1 MAVIMAALPSPP
13 LSVESEKIEKL
24 RMWQRFNITR
34 WLGRED
40 QHSSSLDEKKEQPT
54 LPRPGFGRRLSR
66 KVVPGL
72 PRPPTFRRQNSER
85 RERLKPVEPTPIEK
99 RTASVGRRRALSARP
114 ASPPPSSPPRLSAP
128 EVRQQS
134 EQDACEVTWPDTCP
148 DPALQAYEKSQL
160 LPPPPPPPPQPPPS
174 DPAPADMQDEEP
186 PKSEPSSDS
195 SADAE
200 IKDELEQKWILNLS
214 MHFRD
219 HSPREK
225 FFLTYA
231 ETPQKWRRVTVSCD
245 YRDAPI
251 DSLERDIQSLQF
263 QRDKSARIYESIR
276 TSLLEIQFYD
286 TVTNLKLETRDERLH
301 VHVTEDVN
309 EIIPYPSVTALR
321 YLHCRRFRE
330 SDVCFESH
338 MSGFVYKVSV
348 HGQTFIKKEI
358 PGPDS
363 VDEFLYEIN
372 ALTDLSG
379 SSNVIQF
386 QGIVVDEH
394 DTVVKGLLISF
405 AEQGALV
412 DLLYDHKEEKEQLSW
427 PRRERWAKQIVHGLA
442 EIHEAGFVQGD
453 FTLSNIVIDDNDE
466 AKIID
471 INRRGCPMG
480 WEPPEIARLVECSQ
494 RISMYIGVKSDLF
507 QLGMVLWALAEAEDE
522 PERQERPLSL
532 RDASPEIPHYYRDLV
547 AILLK
552 PQPMQRINAKDLLPS
567 FPELSNEDLRPIS
580 ERQAARI
587 LSSSHKVYIDRSL
600 PNTEDYEADHD
611 SIEFEEPTPNENTY
625 TSRDGSIHLPFDGPD
640 SCVVTPRGRTRPA
653 NTSHLSLPNGQ
664 PTGETDGEDPQIVP
678 VSPTGENRWEEVEI
692 GGTPYLV
699 QRDSLELEGFNRTG
713 RLPEL
718 KSSNLFDSAVARR
731 IEHVDSGLADMDPV
745 SALKH
750 RSFRHV
756 DSGLA
761 DMELMGVGGGVDGH
775 EPPRIHELDDD
786 DCGHTATPHG
796 TTDDARM
803 ELDDRT
809 TTTNGGILGHA
820 QSMALSLD

>member
-1 MAVIMAALPSPP
+1 MAALPSPP
-13 LSVESEKIEKL
+13 LSFESEKIEQKL
-24 RMWQRFNITR
+24 RVWQRFNISR
-34 WLGRED
+34 WLGREE
-40 QHSSSLDEKKEQPT
+40 HPSPCLDEKKESPI

-85 RERLKPVEPTPIEK
+85 RERLKPVEPTPIER

-114 ASPPPSSPPRLSAP
+114 ASPPPCSIPKPSDPEVKQIENENSSPLRRGTCPDLGLQSS
-128 EVRQQS
+128 QQS
-134 EQDACEVTWPDTCP
+134 E
-148 DPALQAYEKSQL
+148 L

-174 DPAPADMQDEEP
+174 DPIPASMAESEP
-186 PKSEPSSDS
+186 PRSEASFDNNF
-195 SADAE
+195 DDE
-200 IKDELEQKWILNLS
+200 IKDELEKKWILNLS

-231 ETPQKWRRVTVSCD
+231 ETRQKWRRVTVSCD

-251 DSLERDIQSLQF
+251 DSLERDIQRLQF

-276 TSLLEIQFYD
+276 SSLLDIQFYD

-309 EIIPYPSVTALR
+309 EIIPYPSVNTLQ
-321 YLHCRRFRE
+321 YLTCRRFRE
-330 SDVCFESH
+330 SELCFESH

-348 HGQTFIKKEI
+348 NGEVFIKKEI

-379 SSNVIQF
+379 SSSVVQF
-386 QGIVVDEH
+386 QGLVVDEH
-394 DTVVKGLLISF
+394 ETVVKGLLISF

-412 DLLYDHKEEKEQLSW
+412 ELLYDHKEEKEPLSW
-427 PRRERWAKQIVHGLA
+427 PRRERWAKQIVQGLA

-453 FTLSNIVIDDNDE
+453 FTLSNIVIDENDE

-471 INRRGCPMG
+471 INRRGCPVG
-480 WEPPEIARLVECSQ
+480 WEPPEISRLVECSQ

-507 QLGMVLWALAEAEDE
+507 QLGMVLWALAEGEDE

-532 RDASPEIPHYYRDLV
+532 RHASPEIPQYYRDLV
-547 AILLK
+547 AIFLD
-552 PQPMQRINAKDLLPS
+552 PQPKKRINAKDLLPT
-567 FPELSNEDLRPIS
+567 FPELSKEDLRPIS

-600 PNTEDYEADHD
+600 PNTEDYDGDHD
-611 SIEFEEPTPNENTY
+611 SIDFEEPTPNEHTY
-625 TSRDGSIHLPFDGPD
+625 IGRSRGSSTNIPFDGHGSYIFPR
-640 SCVVTPRGRTRPA
+640 RGRTPPV
-653 NTSHLSLPNGQ
+653 NLSHLFIPNGQ
-664 PTGETDGEDPQIVP
+664 HNKLTVDDDDPQIVP
-678 VSPTGENRWEEVEI
+678 VSPTGEHRWEEVEV

-699 QRDSLELEGFNRTG
+699 QRESMELEDLRRTG
-713 RLPEL
+713 RLPEI
-718 KSSNLFDSAVARR
+718 KPPGFHQTDGGAARR
-731 IEHVDSGLADMDPV
+731 FEHVDSGLADMDTV

-750 RSFRHV
+750 RSFHHV

-761 DMELMGVGGGVDGH
+761 DMELAGVGAGVDSF
-775 EPPRIHELDDD
+775 EMPRMIELDDD
-786 DCGHTATPHG
+786 DCDGNTDTARGNTE
-796 TTDDARM
+796 DAKKV
-803 ELDDRT
+803 LDDNDRNI
-809 TTTNGGILGHA
+809 TNDSTAGKA
-820 QSMALSLD
+820 

>member
-1 MAVIMAALPSPP
+1 TCTPLPFFFTFMTAIMAALPSPP
-13 LSVESEKIEKL
+13 LSVESEKIAHKL
-24 RMWQRFNITR
+24 RVWPRFKISR

-40 QHSSSLDEKKEQPT
+40 NPSPCLDEKKEPST

-85 RERLKPVEPTPIEK
+85 RERLTPVQPTPIER

-114 ASPPPSSPPRLSAP
+114 ASPPPSSIPKLSNP
-128 EVRQQS
+128 EVKQVENENCSPLRRG
-134 EQDACEVTWPDTCP
+134 TCP
-148 DPALQAYEKSQL
+148 DLGLQSYEQSEL

-174 DPAPADMQDEEP
+174 DPVPADMAGIEP
-186 PKSEPSSDS
+186 PRSEASLDNNL
-195 SADAE
+195 DDE
-200 IKDELEQKWILNLS
+200 IKDELEKKWILNLS

-231 ETPQKWRRVTVSCD
+231 ETRQKWRRVTVSCD

-251 DSLERDIQSLQF
+251 DSLERDIQSLSF

-276 TSLLEIQFYD
+276 SSLLDIQFYD

-309 EIIPYPSVTALR
+309 EIIPYPSVNALQ
-321 YLHCRRFRE
+321 YLDCRRFRE
-330 SDVCFESH
+330 SDLCFESH

-348 HGQTFIKKEI
+348 NEEIFIKKEI

-379 SSNVIQF
+379 SSSVVQF
-386 QGIVVDEH
+386 QGLVVDEH

-412 DLLYDHKEEKEQLSW
+412 ELLYDHKEEKESLSW
-427 PRRERWAKQIVHGLA
+427 PRRERWAKQIVQGLA

-453 FTLSNIVIDDNDE
+453 FTLSNIVIDENDE

-471 INRRGCPMG
+471 INRRGCPVG
-480 WEPPEIARLVECSQ
+480 WEPPEISRLVECSQ

-507 QLGMVLWALAEAEDE
+507 QLGMVLWALAAGEDE

-532 RDASPEIPHYYRDLV
+532 RDASPEIPQYYRDLV
-547 AILLK
+547 AIFLD
-552 PQPMQRINAKDLLPS
+552 PQPKKRINAKDLLPT
-567 FPELSNEDLRPIS
+567 FPELSKEDLRPIS
-580 ERQAARI
+580 ERHAARI

-600 PNTEDYEADHD
+600 PNTEDYDGDHD
-611 SIEFEEPTPNENTY
+611 SIDFEEPTPNEHTY
-625 TSRDGSIHLPFDGPD
+625 IGRSRRDSIDIPSDGPG
-640 SCVVTPRGRTRPA
+640 SYVFPQRGRTPPV
-653 NTSHLSLPNGQ
+653 NLSHLSIPNGKSTKQ
-664 PTGETDGEDPQIVP
+664 AHDDDPQIVP
-678 VSPTGENRWEEVEI
+678 VSPTGEHRWEEVEVD
-692 GGTPYLV
+692 GTPYLV
-699 QRDSLELEGFNRTG
+699 QRDSIELEDFRRTG
-713 RLPEL
+713 RLPKIEPPG
-718 KSSNLFDSAVARR
+718 FHQVDGGVTRR
-731 IEHVDSGLADMDPV
+731 FEHIDSGLADMDAV

-750 RSFRHV
+750 RGFQHV

-761 DMELMGVGGGVDGH
+761 DMELVGVGAGVEGF
-775 EPPRIHELDDD
+775 EMPGTIELDDD
-786 DCGHTATPHG
+786 DCG
-796 TTDDARM
+796 
-803 ELDDRT
+803 
-809 TTTNGGILGHA
+809 
-820 QSMALSLD
+820 

>member
-1 MAVIMAALPSPP
+1 MATTMAALPSPP
-13 LSVESEKIEKL
+13 LSVESEKIEHKL
-24 RMWQRFNITR
+24 RMWQKFRFSR
-34 WLGRED
+34 WLGREE
-40 QHSSSLDEKKEQPT
+40 QPSPCLDEKKDPPI

-85 RERLKPVEPTPIEK
+85 RERLKPVEPTPIE
-99 RTASVGRRRALSARP
+99 RRAASVGRRRALSARP
-114 ASPPPSSPPRLSAP
+114 ASPPPSSVPDSSAP
-128 EVRQQS
+128 ETRQIDDEDRS
-134 EQDACEVTWPDTCP
+134 LTRRETCP
-148 DPALQAYEKSQL
+148 NIGLEPYEPSDL

-174 DPAPADMQDEEP
+174 DPPP
-186 PKSEPSSDS
+186 PKMNDNKPPISEASFDVRV
-195 SADAE
+195 DDDIRE
-200 IKDELEQKWILNLS
+200 ELEKKWILNLS

-231 ETPQKWRRVTVSCD
+231 GTLNKWRRVTVSCD

-276 TSLLEIQFYD
+276 TSLPDIQFYD

-309 EIIPYPSVTALR
+309 EIIPYPSVNAVQ
-321 YLHCRRFRE
+321 YLNNFRRIRE
-330 SDVCFESH
+330 TDLCFESH

-348 HGQTFIKKEI
+348 DGEIFIKKEI

-386 QGIVVDEH
+386 RGLVVDK
-394 DTVVKGLLISF
+394 DNTVVKGLLISF

-412 DLLYDHKEEKEQLSW
+412 DLLYDHKEEKERLPW
-427 PRRERWAKQIVHGLA
+427 ARRERWAKQIVHGLA

-453 FTLSNIVIDDNDE
+453 FTLSNIVIDERDE

-471 INRRGCPMG
+471 INRRGCPVG
-480 WEPPEIARLVECSQ
+480 WEPPEISRLVECSQ

-507 QLGMVLWALAEAEDE
+507 QLGMVLWALAEGEDE
-522 PERQERPLSL
+522 PERQERPLLFS
-532 RDASPEIPHYYRDLV
+532 DPSSIPQYYQDLV
-547 AILLK
+547 AIFLD
-552 PQPMQRINAKDLLPS
+552 PQPKKRINAKDLFS
-567 FPELSNEDLRPIS
+567 QFPELSNDDLRPIS

-600 PNTEDYEADHD
+600 PNTEDYDGDRD
-611 SIEFEEPTPNENTY
+611 SIDLEEPPSNEHTY
-625 TSRDGSIHLPFDGPD
+625 TNGATSLGLPFDGPG
-640 SCVVTPRGRTRPA
+640 SYLVTRRGRTPPV
-653 NTSHLSLPNGQ
+653 NVSHLLLPDR
-664 PTGETDGEDPQIVP
+664 PSAEEEAGEEPQIVS
-678 VSPTGENRWEEVEI
+678 VSPTGEHRWEEVEMD
-692 GGTPYLV
+692 GTPYLV
-699 QRDSLELEGFNRTG
+699 QRDSLELEDFKKTG
-713 RLPEL
+713 RLPEAKRSRFPHL
-718 KSSNLFDSAVARR
+718 DDEVGRR
-731 IEHVDSGLADMDPV
+731 FQHVDSGLADMDPV

-750 RSFRHV
+750 RSFQHV

-761 DMELMGVGGGVDGH
+761 DMDLAGVSGGIDGPFEHGELRV
-775 EPPRIHELDDD
+775 HELHDDDD
-786 DCGHTATPHG
+786 DCGNTATPRG
-796 TTDDARM
+796 NTDDTKL
-803 ELDDRT
+803 ELDDRK
-809 TTTNGGILGHA
+809 NE
-820 QSMALSLD
+820 